1 MTSAPG
7 NQLPLPRW
15 KRVTFTV
22 VLAVAVM
29 ALLEWGAGA
38 YLRYTQGYDGEHLYQ
53 YAFDAYKNIL
63 PTPNYVDTRGV
74 RHNRQGFR
82 RDTEVPLQ
90 KVAGTYRVFLMGA
103 STGYGLGGLWRH
115 IDPGYPVLRNSETI
129 DAYLERELKR
139 RHPNRRFEVINAA
152 ITSTW
157 THHELIYLNQTILQ
171 YRPDMILFLDGFNDF
186 YFATPDHDQFADY
199 AYNLQSRT
207 VMGEP
212 TVSSLAYGIGWWA
225 FRKSAAVHVAGRA
238 LRVVKLLL
246 SPKEPQTP
254 VDVAKALADLPT
266 VFQNNALKM
275 HRRIGLILRDEGV
288 AAVFMVQ
295 PLLAV
300 ERDHKP
306 MQGVEKRLFDFNI
319 SSYRPN
325 YESFIRQ
332 ARDTVVKYES
342 AMARE
347 VGAEPID
354 LTRLFGGVREQMYT
368 DYAHLTPL
376 GNAMVA
382 KRIADQLEPHFQDP
396 APAR

>member
-1 MTSAPG
+1 MTSG
-7 NQLPLPRW
+7 SGSQVPLPRW
-15 KRVTFTV
+15 KRVTFTAI
-22 VLAVAVM
+22 LAIAVI
-29 ALLEWGAGA
+29 ALLEWGSRT
-38 YLRYTQGYDGEHLYQ
+38 YLRYAQGYDGEHLYQ

-63 PTPNYVDTRGV
+63 PTPNYTDTRGV
-74 RHNRQGFR
+74 RHNGQGFR
-82 RDTEVPLQ
+82 RDADIPFTKAV
-90 KVAGTYRVFLMGA
+90 GTYRVFLMGA
-103 STGYGLGGLWRH
+103 STGYGLGGLWGH
-115 IDPGYPVLRNSETI
+115 IDPGYPVLKNSETI

-139 RHPNRRFEVINAA
+139 RHPDRRFEVINAA

-157 THHELIYLNQTILQ
+157 THHELIYLNQTILRYQ
-171 YRPDMILFLDGFNDF
+171 PDMVLFLDGFNDF
-186 YFATPDHDQFADY
+186 YFATPGHDQFADY

-207 VMGEP
+207 VMGDP
-212 TVSSLAYGIGWWA
+212 TLSSLAYGIGWWA
-225 FRKSAAVHVAGRA
+225 FRKSAAVHIAGRA

-246 SPKEPQTP
+246 TPEEKQAP
-254 VDVAKALADLPT
+254 VDVGQALADLPA
-266 VFQNNALKM
+266 VFQHNALKM

-288 AAVFMVQ
+288 TAVFMVQ

-306 MQGVEKRLFDFNI
+306 MQGVEKKLFDFNI

-347 VGAEPID
+347 VGAEHID
-354 LTRLFGGVREQMYT
+354 LTRLFGGIREQAYT

-376 GNAMVA
+376 GNEMVA
-382 KRIADQLEPHFQDP
+382 RRIADQLEPHFQGQS
-396 APAR
+396 AAR